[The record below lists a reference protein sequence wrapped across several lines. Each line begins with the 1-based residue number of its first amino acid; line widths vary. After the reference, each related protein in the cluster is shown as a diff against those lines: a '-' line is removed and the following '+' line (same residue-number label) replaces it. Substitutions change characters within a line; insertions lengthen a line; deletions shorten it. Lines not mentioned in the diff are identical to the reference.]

1 MASGD
6 ILAELADRK
15 TLNSTKEDT
24 TAILKTLGDFSGG
37 DGGYGS

>member
-15 TLNSTKEDT
+15 TLNLTKEDT
-24 TAILKTLGDFSGG
+24 AAILKTLGNFVGG
-37 DGGYGS
+37 VLKIR